1 MSEKVIILDDVNFMF
16 DKVELAHITKPHNEG
31 MHYKEIAK
39 KFKREPLE
47 VVLALLHQA
56 SEEKVSLRTFG
67 YIQV

>member
-1 MSEKVIILDDVNFMF
+1 MNEQVIILDNANFMF
-16 DKVELAHITKPHNEG
+16 GKVELAHITKFHNEG

-47 VVLALLHQA
+47 IVLALLHQA
-56 SEEKVSLRTFG
+56 SEGKVSLRTFG